1 MYTSKLNLNPQ
12 NVEEVLSVAHFLQM
26 QEIINAC
33 SAFQSMANPS
43 PSVITL
49 DFGVGESGL

>member
-1 MYTSKLNLNPQ
+1 MYTSKLNLNLQ